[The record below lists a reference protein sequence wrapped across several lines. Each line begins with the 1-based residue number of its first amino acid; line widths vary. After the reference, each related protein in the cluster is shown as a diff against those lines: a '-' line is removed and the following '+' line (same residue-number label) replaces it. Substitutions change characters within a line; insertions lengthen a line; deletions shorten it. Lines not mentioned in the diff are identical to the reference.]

1 MPIGDRTVNTPSAA
15 WQEMEPDRQMVRDLL
30 SGTRAM
36 RNAGTAYLPMT
47 LRETTA
53 AYNIRLNGTYL
64 FPGLRHTIE
73 TFVGRVLGQPIDISG
88 VAPQL
93 RPYMEDID
101 RETNNLT
108 VFARQVFFHS
118 IAYGVSYILVDAD
131 ELPAAASLAD
141 MTASGARP
149 YFVHVDPQRLIGW
162 RQASDGSVQ
171 RIRIRETIFSP
182 QEEWDDDSRVE
193 QVRVIE
199 PERYSLF
206 RRSESATTEQW
217 VAVQSG
223 DAPDIVSVV
232 PLYTGRTGFF
242 TARSPVLDIAWLNL
256 CHWQSYS
263 DQRHIEHIIRVPIL
277 HGAGVRQEDVGGI
290 LEIGSDRMVLTGPDA
305 RLSYIEHSGEAAN
318 VGRKDIDDLEK
329 KISEL
334 GAMILNRPPVMET
347 ATKTAIDSAE
357 SGASLAS
364 MVQSLQDSLNI
375 AIWYMARML
384 GLSDG
389 GQCVITADIPKAT
402 EAAENVGD
410 GGSVSDDLAA

>member
-1 MPIGDRTVNTPSAA
+1 
-15 WQEMEPDRQMVRDLL
+15 MEPDRQMVRDLL
-30 SGTRAM
+30 GGTRAM
-36 RNAGTAYLPMT
+36 RNASTSYLPMT
-47 LRETTA
+47 LRETPD
-53 AYNIRLNGTYL
+53 AYHIRLSSTYL

-88 VAPQL
+88 IAPEL

-101 RETNNLT
+101 RETNNIT
-108 VFARQVFFHS
+108 VFARQVFFSS
-118 IAYGVSYILVDAD
+118 IAYGVSFILVDAD
-131 ELPAAASLAD
+131 VLPTDASLAD
-141 MTASGARP
+141 MTTSGARP

-162 RQASDGSVQ
+162 RQAPDGSVQ
-171 RIRIRETIFSP
+171 RVRIRETVVNP
-182 QEEWDDDSRVE
+182 QDEWDDDTIIE

-199 PERYSLF
+199 PGRFSLF
-206 RRSESATTEQW
+206 RRQESATSDRWIE
-217 VAVQSG
+217 VQSG
-223 DAPDIVSVV
+223 DAAPVVSIV
-232 PLYTGRTGFF
+232 PIYTGRTGFF

-305 RLSYIEHSGEAAN
+305 RLAYVEHSGSAAD
-318 VGRKDIDDLEK
+318 VGRKDIEDLEK

-334 GAMILNRPPVMET
+334 GAMILSRPPVMET

-357 SGASLAS
+357 SGASLAA

-375 AIWYMARML
+375 AIWYMAMML

-389 GQCVITADIPKAT
+389 GSCVINADIPKAT
-402 EAAENVGD
+402 EAAEEVPEE
-410 GGSVSDDLAA
+410 LAA